1 VVSIFG
7 GIAGSLAV
15 LFGRSRWLG
24 EVWKAKIPE
33 KVHQDNRKQLAGLES
48 EMRASVEKANRLVD
62 ARISK
67 AILVT
72 TIEHIAS
79 IFSQKIY
86 RSFSAPKRNLFTNI
100 FFVAQQ
106 LARCAVLQ

>member
-48 EMRASVEKANRLVD
+48 EMRASVEKANRLLD

-72 TIEHIAS
+72 RTYCKHLLAKNL
-79 IFSQKIY
+79 SQLFRAETKFIY
-86 RSFSAPKRNLFTNI
+86 NI